1 MSKLVWFINAS
12 VFLYTDLFTAIM
24 SSVHSNSSGNLTFV
38 RPATFFINGFVNV
51 PYAKY
56 YYVFLVL
63 VYAVTVFGNS
73 FIMCI
78 IYLARRLHTA
88 KYVAVFHL
96 AFSDMCGSSA
106 LIPKLLDMFLFEHQY
121 ISFEECLTN
130 MFFVFHFMN
139 LQSLT
144 LLSLAYDRLIAICFP
159 LKYHSIITKRA
170 MCLIMSVMWIFSVTF
185 FAVLVG
191 LLTRL
196 SFCGSTVVNSY
207 FCDHRPIYKLSCNDN
222 SKNVIMGRMCFG
234 LLICLP
240 LVLIIISYFCIAL
253 VLFKISVVDR
263 TKAMKTC
270 TSHLLLVAIF
280 YIPIFSNNIAA
291 ALTSSIHPNVEMIN
305 ISLTQTMSPMLNPI
319 IYTLKTD
326 EVMQSIKVLYKRN
339 KLNVTKEENKI

>member
-1 MSKLVWFINAS
+1 
-12 VFLYTDLFTAIM
+12 M
-24 SSVHSNSSGNLTFV
+24 SSVHSDSSVNSTFV
-38 RPATFFINGFVNV
+38 RPATFFINGFLNV
-51 PYAKY
+51 PHAKY
-56 YYVFLVL
+56 YYVFLSL

-73 FIMCI
+73 FIMCV

-88 KYVAVFHL
+88 KYIAVFHL
-96 AFSDMCGSSA
+96 AFSDLCGSSA

-121 ISFEECLTN
+121 ISFEDCLTN

-159 LKYHSIITKRA
+159 LKYHFIITKRF
-170 MCLIMSVMWIFSVTF
+170 MCLIIAFMWIFSVTI

-191 LLTRL
+191 LVTRL

-207 FCDHRPIYKLSCNDN
+207 FCDHGPMHRLGCSDN
-222 SKNVIMGRMCFG
+222 SIHLMMGRMCFG

-240 LVLIIISYFCIAL
+240 LVLIILSYFCITL
-253 VLFKISVVDR
+253 VLFKISQNVDR

-280 YIPIFSNNIAA
+280 YIPLLSNNIAA
-291 ALTSSIHPNVEMIN
+291 ALTSSIHPNVRIIN
-305 ISLTQTMSPMLNPI
+305 NSLAQIMPPMLIPI

-326 EVMQSIKVLYKRN
+326 EVKRSIKDLNKRN
-339 KLNVTKEENKI
+339 KTKITKEENIKYRRKN